1 MFDFNTTETNT
12 GVVSIFN
19 NGVAG
24 RVKNV
29 KLSLEIKPKGEFSN
43 SPDVKFWF
51 EDQDGSKCNTGW
63 YHFSKDDSKDDATNM
78 TRFKNNILTLL
89 AIAKTVTPEG
99 FVFEDSKGFNERQAE
114 EYLISVIDKYKNAT
128 LVNVFVCY
136 GYTGKPS
143 QYIGTRKFNFIEKAT
158 VADTETTLKAGP
170 KDVMERIEAT
180 PQQAPSNG
188 DNAGTPSNGGGFWSG
203 M

>member
-19 NGVAG
+19 NGNAG

-51 EDQDGSKCNTGW
+51 EDQSGNKCNTGW
-63 YHFSKDDSKDDATNM
+63 YHFTKDESKDDATNM

-89 AIAKTVTPEG
+89 AIAKAMVPAD
-99 FVFEDSKGFNERQAE
+99 FVFADSTGFNEKQAE
-114 EYLISVIDKYKNAT
+114 DYLISVINDHKNAT

-158 VADTETTLKAGP
+158 VTDEATSLKAGP

-180 PQQAPSNG
+180 PQQAPTNG
-188 DNAGTPSNGGGFWSG
+188 GSAGTPNAGGFWSG